1 VCSCGVVVWVV
12 ARVNMVGHLCCVR
25 STASIMVRKRTW
37 WRRMVLLGRRRYMN
51 GVFGGTGTAGTRM

>member
-12 ARVNMVGHLCCVR
+12 VHVNMVGHLRCVR

-37 WRRMVLLGRRRYMN
+37 WRHMVLLGHRRYMK
-51 GVFGGTGTAGTRM
+51 GVFSGTGTASM